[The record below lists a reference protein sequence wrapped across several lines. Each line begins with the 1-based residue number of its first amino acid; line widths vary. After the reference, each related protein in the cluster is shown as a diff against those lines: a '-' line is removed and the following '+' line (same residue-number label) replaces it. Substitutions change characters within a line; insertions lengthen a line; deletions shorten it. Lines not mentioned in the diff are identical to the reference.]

1 MCRIFLI
8 WCSTI
13 CQCLLLFPGQLV
25 CYQKKITNA
34 YILQRIFFHNSL
46 KVSGLILRT
55 FTHLELNFV
64 QGERQGS
71 CFSLLHVDNQLFQYH
86 LLKRLSFLQC
96 MFSGSFVKDQMTVL
110 CGFISGSLFYSIG
123 FHVFFVPISC
133 CFCHYGSLVSF
144 QIQYCD
150 NSSIA
155 VFAQDYFFY
164 SGSFMLHINF
174 SKLTFLFLQRMTSEF
189 SWAWHWICRLLSAVY
204 PFSWYEFWQSM
215 SRGSLSISGVFNIF
229 PQDFTVFI
237 VLFHFLG

>member
-1 MCRIFLI
+1 MWITSFF
-8 WCSTI
+8 STT
-13 CQCLLLFPGQLV
+13 CW
-25 CYQKKITNA
+25 
-34 YILQRIFFHNSL
+34 R
-46 KVSGLILRT
+46 
-55 FTHLELNFV
+55 
-64 QGERQGS
+64 
-71 CFSLLHVDNQLFQYH
+71 
-86 LLKRLSFLQC
+86 
-96 MFSGSFVKDQMTVL
+96 
-110 CGFISGSLFYSIG
+110 GFIFSSVCFWFISQRSDGCSCVVLFLGLLFYSIG